1 MTPKLEN
8 IIVQKSSEN
17 MIKEEAIEQGMI
29 TMKQDGIAKSLQGII
44 SFVRN
49 RLEWSKIK
57 IIN

>member
-44 SFVRN
+44 SFEEMIRMV
-49 RLEWSKIK
+49 ED
-57 IIN
+57 